1 MSATLQFWKPG
12 TLGPGSS
19 LDRTSG
25 EDDGFIPSA
34 APSQRDRLPIAKHKD
49 SLMHCVENHQVVIV
63 IGHTGC
69 GKTTQIPQYLHETG
83 WSSGGRVIACTQ
95 PRRVAV
101 TSVAAR
107 TAHEMGSIV
116 GEEVGYTIRFEDVS
130 SKSLTRIC
138 YMTDGVLFREALID
152 PLLSRFSVIMV
163 DEAHE
168 RSVYTDLLLA
178 ILKKICRKRPSLRVI
193 VSSATL
199 DAIAFLEFFSS
210 HPEPID
216 SRIVSLEGRAYPV
229 QIAYLDQP
237 TDDYVRKAAETV
249 ISIHRQHGRGDIL
262 VFLTG
267 REEIDR
273 CLEELMDAI
282 SSLPDKRPY
291 LRPVALH
298 SGLSM
303 TEQMQVFE
311 PTPPDSRKASITIEG
326 VKFVVD
332 CGFVKIRTFDGSIGL
347 SSLKVVPVSQASAIQ
362 RAGRAGRTSEGLCYR
377 LYPFSTYNQ
386 LSTVAIPEISRT
398 ELSSAILQLKALG
411 IDNFMKLQWLTIPPS
426 DAIAQSFSSLVIH
439 SIIDDDG
446 RMTSLGSKVAE
457 IPLDVKAACVLLNSH
472 HFRCG
477 EEILTILA
485 MTAVQDVFII
495 PSGAAGALAELER
508 RKFTAEEGVMSSPF
522 I

>member
-34 APSQRDRLPIAKHKD
+34 APSSRDRLPIAKHKD
-49 SLMHCVENHQVVIV
+49 NLMFCVENHQVVIV

-69 GKTTQIPQYLHETG
+69 GKTTQIPQYLHESG

-107 TAHEMGSIV
+107 TAHEMGSVV

-193 VSSATL
+193 ISSATL
-199 DAIAFLEFFSS
+199 DATAFLEFFSS
-210 HPEPID
+210 PPEPID

-237 TDDYVRKAAETV
+237 TEDYVRKAAETV
-249 ISIHRQHGRGDIL
+249 VSIHRQHGRGDIL

-282 SSLPDKRPY
+282 SSLPPGEKA
-291 LRPVALH
+291 VSKT
-298 SGLSM
+298 SGFTLWP
-303 TEQMQVFE
+303 QY
-311 PTPPDSRKASITIEG
+311 DRA
-326 VKFVVD
+326 D
-332 CGFVKIRTFDGSIGL
+332 AGF
-347 SSLKVVPVSQASAIQ
+347 
-362 RAGRAGRTSEGLCYR
+362 
-377 LYPFSTYNQ
+377 
-386 LSTVAIPEISRT
+386 
-398 ELSSAILQLKALG
+398 
-411 IDNFMKLQWLTIPPS
+411 
-426 DAIAQSFSSLVIH
+426 
-439 SIIDDDG
+439 
-446 RMTSLGSKVAE
+446 
-457 IPLDVKAACVLLNSH
+457 
-472 HFRCG
+472 
-477 EEILTILA
+477 
-485 MTAVQDVFII
+485 
-495 PSGAAGALAELER
+495 
-508 RKFTAEEGVMSSPF
+508 
-522 I
+522 

>member
-1 MSATLQFWKPG
+1 MSVTLQFWKPG

-34 APSQRDRLPIAKHKD
+34 APSQRDRLPIAKHRD

-69 GKTTQIPQYLHETG
+69 GKTTQIPQYLHESG

-116 GEEVGYTIRFEDVS
+116 GE
-130 SKSLTRIC
+130 
-138 YMTDGVLFREALID
+138 EALID

-199 DAIAFLEFFSS
+199 DATAFLEFFSS
-210 HPEPID
+210 LPEPID

-303 TEQMQVFE
+303 SEQMQVFE
-311 PTPPDSRKASITIEG
+311 PTPPDSRKVVVATNIAEASITIEG

-332 CGFVKIRTFDGSIGL
+332 CGFVKVIDTAYLSYGTALTISIKIRTFDGSIGL

-485 MTAVQDVFII
+485 MTAVQVIG
-495 PSGAAGALAELER
+495 P
-508 RKFTAEEGVMSSPF
+508 
-522 I
+522 